1 MLVSAMLLW
10 SCPLLALTQ
19 VAFWVQDS
27 RLQKKS
33 SLDAAQKEVAQLHKQ
48 LADLKADLQRTESTI
63 EVCMHDCI
71 MCVPL
76 LLHLLIPTPCSAHD
90 L

>member
-1 MLVSAMLLW
+1 M
-10 SCPLLALTQ
+10 TI
-19 VAFWVQDS
+19 WVQDT

-33 SLDAAQKEVAQLHKQ
+33 SLDAAQKEAAQLQKQ
-48 LADLKADLQRTESTI
+48 LADLKADLQRAESTI
-63 EVCMHDCI
+63 EVCVRDPI

-76 LLHLLIPTPCSAHD
+76 LLHLLMATHVSMDSAHD